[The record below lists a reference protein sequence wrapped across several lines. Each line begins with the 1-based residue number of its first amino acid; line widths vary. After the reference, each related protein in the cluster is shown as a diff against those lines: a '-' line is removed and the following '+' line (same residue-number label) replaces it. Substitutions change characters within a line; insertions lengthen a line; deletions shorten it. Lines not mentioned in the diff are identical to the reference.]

1 MKANEARDDESRGIR
16 TAVRGFGSRLQDRVE
31 RIERVMDCRRAKTG
45 LALWVGEDLPDAG
58 EVAALR
64 RHVARCAS
72 CAGYLTQLQA
82 SQEALRA
89 AQSGPPAFVTS
100 IWPEVRSEI
109 VRHEK
114 QKRHERFNGWI
125 PAVAMAAAVL
135 MIVGV
140 SIGPHL
146 GNPQNSWQSGGELS
160 GFSKSVISMPRNV
173 FETDSEFRTV
183 GNHLQSPPPK
193 LPRAAVPAPHSEW

>member
-1 MKANEARDDESRGIR
+1 
-16 TAVRGFGSRLQDRVE
+16 
-31 RIERVMDCRRAKTG
+31 MDCRRAKTG
-45 LALWVGEDLPDAG
+45 LALWVGEDLPDAA

-64 RHVARCAS
+64 RHVSRCPS
-72 CAGYLTQLQA
+72 CARYLSQLQA

-100 IWPEVRSEI
+100 IWPQVKSEI

-114 QKRHERFNGWI
+114 QKRQERFNGWI

-140 SIGPHL
+140 SFGPQL
-146 GNPQNSWQSGGELS
+146 GTPSGVWQGDGQFSSLSKGMFPTPRDLFDDPEFQTAGERLR
-160 GFSKSVISMPRNV
+160 GA
-173 FETDSEFRTV
+173 RTPI
-183 GNHLQSPPPK
+183 QP
-193 LPRAAVPAPHSEW
+193 AVAPAPHSEF

>member
-1 MKANEARDDESRGIR
+1 
-16 TAVRGFGSRLQDRVE
+16 
-31 RIERVMDCRRAKTG
+31 MDCRRAKTG
-45 LALWVGEDLPDAG
+45 LALWVGEDLPDAA

-64 RHVARCAS
+64 RHVSRCAS
-72 CAGYLTQLQA
+72 CACYLTQLRA

-100 IWPEVRSEI
+100 LWPQVKSEI

-140 SIGPHL
+140 SVGPQL
-146 GNPQNSWQSGGELS
+146 GQPRDPWQHGDQFSTVSRGFLGGSRDLFRDP
-160 GFSKSVISMPRNV
+160 GFLAGER
-173 FETDSEFRTV
+173 
-183 GNHLQSPPPK
+183 QSPQGPIQPAGTSVAPRPALK
-193 LPRAAVPAPHSEW
+193 LVPHSDF